1 MRDRMERLANVDFE
15 ADVRKVHAPTL
26 VITGAEDLDR
36 TVPPALTR
44 RYLDRIPGAE
54 LAVLERTGHMGTI
67 TRPAEFANLI
77 ADFASRYPDTAR
89 PAARRLA
96 V

>member
-1 MRDRMERLANVDFE
+1 M
-15 ADVRKVHAPTL
+15 RKVHAPTL